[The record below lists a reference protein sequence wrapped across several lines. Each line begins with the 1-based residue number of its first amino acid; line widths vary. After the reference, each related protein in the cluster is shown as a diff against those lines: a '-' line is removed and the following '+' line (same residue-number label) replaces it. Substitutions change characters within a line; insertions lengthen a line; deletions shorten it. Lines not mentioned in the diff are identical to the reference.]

1 MRITTKIR
9 LGIAIPALLSLV
21 MAGSGVIGFLRINHQ
36 IKTIYDDQVIPLKE
50 LKQISDEYAV
60 SVIDAIN
67 KTNAGIWT
75 NAQAL
80 VALEQAQVNIDDYW
94 QQYLENQLTPQEEQ
108 LIGEVEI
115 LFSNLEREL
124 PDLVIAL
131 QKNDRVNIDR
141 YDGYLYE
148 LIDPLTLKIQEL
160 IDLQLDLAQRE
171 RDKATRI
178 FYFVLVFYSLLI
190 LAMAIAVMTSLV
202 MTVQLKQQIK
212 KMIEATEYSSVQVT
226 SSATEMS
233 ASGKQLEATMNQQV
247 AATSAVSI
255 TSQEIASNAQN
266 LVMTMEEVT
275 ELAQL
280 TTNEAS
286 HGQENL
292 LRMGDAM
299 AQLLEATAS
308 ISSRLGVMSE
318 KAHNINNIVTTIT
331 KVADQT
337 NLLSLNAAIEAE
349 KAGEHGVG
357 FAVVAREIRRLADQT
372 AVSTLEIEQ
381 IVKEMQS
388 AVSTG
393 VMEMDKF
400 SKEVS
405 GNVEDVGIVS
415 GQMAQVIEQVRTLTP
430 RFTLVSQGMEEQ
442 AKGARQISD
451 SMDQLSEASKQ
462 NAYSLSDN
470 NTAIAALSNA
480 VQSLRQEIILFKETV

>member
-1 MRITTKIR
+1 MKITTKIR
-9 LGIAIPALLSLV
+9 FGIAIPALLSIV
-21 MAGSGVIGFLRINHQ
+21 MAGSGVFGFLKINHQ
-36 IKTIYDDQVIPLKE
+36 IETIYDDRVVPLRD
-50 LKQISDEYAV
+50 LKAVSDEYAV
-60 SVIDAIN
+60 SIIDAVN
-67 KTNAGIWT
+67 KTNEGIWSET
-75 NAQAL
+75 QAL
-80 VALEQAQVNIDDYW
+80 TSIETAQSNIEKHW
-94 QQYLENQLTPQEEQ
+94 NQYRSTYLTPDEDR
-108 LIGEVEI
+108 LATEVET
-115 LFSNLEREL
+115 LFTPLNREIANLI
-124 PDLVIAL
+124 IAL
-131 QKNDRVNIDR
+131 QNNDRVSIGR
-141 YDGYLYE
+141 YDGDLYAFT
-148 LIDPLTLKIQEL
+148 DPLTMKLQEL
-160 IDLQLDLAQRE
+160 IDLQLNVAQQE
-171 RDKATRI
+171 RGNARNI
-178 FYFVLVFYSLLI
+178 FNFVLTFYI
-190 LAMAIAVMTSLV
+190 VIIAAMAIAVMISLL

-233 ASGKQLEATMNQQV
+233 ASGKQLEATMNEQV
-247 AATSAVSI
+247 AATSAVSA

-275 ELAQL
+275 ELAQI
-280 TTNEAS
+280 TASEAS

-299 AQLLEATAS
+299 TQLLNATAS

-405 GNVEDVGIVS
+405 GNVEDVSIVS
-415 GQMAQVIEQVRTLTP
+415 GQMAQVIDQVRTLTP
-430 RFTLVSQGMEEQ
+430 RFALVSQGMEEQ
-442 AKGARQISD
+442 AKGAQQISG

-462 NAYSLSDN
+462 NAYSLGDT
-470 NTAIAALSNA
+470 NTALSTLSDA